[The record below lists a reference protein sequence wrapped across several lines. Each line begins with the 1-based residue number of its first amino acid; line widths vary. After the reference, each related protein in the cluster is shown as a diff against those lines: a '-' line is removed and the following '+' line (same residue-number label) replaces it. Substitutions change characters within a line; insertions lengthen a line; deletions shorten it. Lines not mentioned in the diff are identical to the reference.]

1 MVDCYHYDGK
11 TLMGK
16 RYLVDFGDR
25 GLLFEWLKE
34 LGLKE
39 DNEEKCG
46 IRLDN
51 RLVINVIKR
60 QAELE
65 EVIFGKN
72 MIHSEQSNF

>member
-1 MVDCYHYDGK
+1 MVDCYLYDGK
-11 TLMGK
+11 TLMDK

-25 GLLFEWLKE
+25 GLLFEWLK
-34 LGLKE
+34 GLEMRE

-60 QAELE
+60 QDELE
-65 EVIFGKN
+65 EVIFGN
-72 MIHSEQSNF
+72 NVLHYVHS